1 MNRFTID
8 ADFISLAGLDDNVDL
23 LLDVLMVFTQDNEFR
38 LCLDTSDI
46 AFQKYLNVSINSEAI
61 RFWFNCLFQNKQS
74 RKYID
79 YITIKKRTYSD
90 DKQIYIEICNN
101 SCSAMKRIIVANKQ
115 SYSELMELLS
125 NSEIQLLDGYQA
137 KAILNVRNIQIS
149 MGANSPNI
157 NGNNNAVNK

>member
-74 RKYID
+74 R
-79 YITIKKRTYSD
+79 KRTYSD

-157 NGNNNAVNK
+157 NGNNNTVNK

>member
-1 MNRFTID
+1 M
-8 ADFISLAGLDDNVDL
+8 
-23 LLDVLMVFTQDNEFR
+23 
-38 LCLDTSDI
+38 
-46 AFQKYLNVSINSEAI
+46 
-61 RFWFNCLFQNKQS
+61 FQNKQS

-157 NGNNNAVNK
+157 NGNNNTVNK

>member
-61 RFWFNCLFQNKQS
+61 RFWFNCLLS
-74 RKYID
+74 LIH
-79 YITIKKRTYSD
+79 I
-90 DKQIYIEICNN
+90 
-101 SCSAMKRIIVANKQ
+101 
-115 SYSELMELLS
+115 SEPT
-125 NSEIQLLDGYQA
+125 
-137 KAILNVRNIQIS
+137 RH
-149 MGANSPNI
+149 
-157 NGNNNAVNK
+157 